1 MVSSY
6 NVFLRLARGSAV
18 VATLDR
24 LTKRLA
30 RLYLAGRVGCPVVLV
45 SGEPCRQELHTLPE
59 RFPGLA
65 SALRSL
71 ELKPDGGGS
80 LAQRLI
86 KHLKS
91 VLEKG
96 IGTTRRDSRLSKGR
110 RDYVTIA
117 SDCLQDVPLGKSSY
131 SRDIIES
138 CRFVRMLALRMDRSY
153 CRDDGKAEEQFG
165 PRRESRLG

>member
-1 MVSSY
+1 MSSY

-18 VATLDR
+18 VPTLNR
-24 LTKRLA
+24 LTRRLA

-71 ELKPDGGGS
+71 ESKGDIEGS

-86 KHLKS
+86 KHLK
-91 VLEKG
+91 LILDKG
-96 IGTTRRDSRLSKGR
+96 IGFTHRDSRSSKSR
-110 RDYVTIA
+110 RDYDILL
-117 SDCLQDVPLGKSSY
+117 SDCLQDVPLG
-131 SRDIIES
+131 RDLPIE
-138 CRFVRMLALRMDRSY
+138 F
-153 CRDDGKAEEQFG
+153 K
-165 PRRESRLG
+165 